1 MVDLRAMPYNLSDED
16 IAWVESTIGSMTD
29 EEKVGQLFWQLTAG
43 NSEEYLKDLMEK
55 YHLGGCRYNGMPGQM
70 VLNQN
75 RILQRYAKVPV
86 FIACNP
92 EQGGNGVCPDGT
104 FVANQIKIGATR
116 KSEYAQAMGRVSG
129 AQIKATGC
137 NMAFAPVVDITYNW
151 ECEEVLSRAYGC
163 DHELVAEMGKAYM
176 DGLHETAGVYCCAKH
191 FPGNGQD
198 YRDAHMSNNVN
209 HFTHDQ
215 WMATYGHVYKTLI
228 EGGLDA
234 IMGGHILMP
243 EYMQE
248 INPEITPD
256 TIMPGTLCREIM
268 TDLLRGELGFNGM
281 VVTDASHMVGMTNRM
296 KRADMLP
303 AAINAGCDMFL
314 FFNDPEEDFATML
327 NAYKTGIIS
336 EERMVEALTRILGLK
351 AAKGMHKMAKEE
363 LCGTDEA
370 LVAALTNPDFKAVA
384 PAISADCLTLVK
396 YKDEGILPLSPE
408 KTKRIM
414 IVNVK
419 GPDSP
424 MAKLAAIAMGGGAGK
439 KAPVERFC
447 EKLQAKGFDAF
458 IYESPLD
465 KMMKEV
471 AAGKPFNLN
480 LYFAGKNA
488 ISEFVSGMDLV
499 ITFFDVANGHPV
511 FGMSKGGGEIPWY
524 VHEIPVVG
532 ISVNKPTMLADAPML
547 RTYINAY
554 DSNEDTMDALVEALL
569 AGPEAF
575 KGTDPIDSYCG
586 MYDTHM

>member
-1 MVDLRAMPYNLSDED
+1 MVDLRAMPYYLNDED
-16 IAWVESTIGSMTD
+16 IAWVENTIASMTD

-43 NSEEYLKDLMEK
+43 NSEDYLKDLMQTYK
-55 YHLGGCRYNGMPGQM
+55 LGGCRYNGMPGQK
-70 VLNQN
+70 VLDQN
-75 RILQRYAKVPV
+75 RILQKYAKIPV
-86 FIACNP
+86 LIACNP

-104 FVANQIKIGATR
+104 FVSSQVKIGATR
-116 KSEYAQAMGRVSG
+116 NAEYARAMGRISG

-151 ECEEVLSRAYGC
+151 ECEEVLARAYGN
-163 DHELVAEMGKAYM
+163 DHELVATMGKAYM
-176 DGLHETAGVYCCAKH
+176 DGLHETEGVYCCAKH

-209 HFTHDQ
+209 HFTHDK

-228 EGGLDA
+228 DGGLDA

-248 INPEITPD
+248 INPDITPD
-256 TIMPGTLCREIM
+256 TIMPGTLCKEIM

-296 KRADMLP
+296 KRKDMLP

-314 FFNDPEEDFATML
+314 FFNDPAEDFATML
-327 NAYKTGIIS
+327 DAYKTGIIS
-336 EERMVEALTRILGLK
+336 EERIQEALKRILGLK
-351 AAKGMHKMAKEE
+351 AAKGMHKATQEQ
-363 LCGTDEA
+363 LCGTDEE
-370 LVAALTNPDFKAVA
+370 LVAALTNPEFKAVA
-384 PAISADCLTLVK
+384 PAISKDALTLVK

-408 KTKRIM
+408 KTKRVM

-419 GPDSP
+419 GPESP
-424 MAKLAAIAMGGGAGK
+424 MGKLAAIAMGGGAAK
-439 KAPVERFC
+439 KTPVEKFC
-447 EKLQAKGFDAF
+447 DKLNEKGFEAF

-488 ISEFVSGMDLV
+488 IADFVSGMDIV
-499 ITFFDVANGHPV
+499 ITFFNVANGHPV

-532 ISVNKPTMLADAPML
+532 VSVNKPTMLADAPML
-547 RTYINAY
+547 RTYINTY
-554 DSNEDTMDALVEALL
+554 DSNDDTLDALVDALL
-569 AGPEAF
+569 TGPEAF
-575 KGTDPIDSYCG
+575 KGADPIDSYCG